1 MYGGTPDRRFIVRA
15 PERREGHMSEADEG
29 GPKRRTVYPGI
40 AAIMAIAIGVN
51 ALGVLSI
58 DPLAS
63 LMIESDV
70 LAAIDAISSHGLAR
84 FLNVILPFS
93 LFGIFLLFYLLP
105 IAHAF
110 SGRKRADPQS
120 IKVAR
125 RLLRTPTVIAL
136 VTGAAWLVS
145 LPVVVIGWSMLDFDL
160 ESRFYLQYTMHSL
173 TLFGFSFVIAYY
185 GVEVIVQRYIAP
197 RVFSGNQALQVG
209 SRFALPIGARLFV
222 LAGSAFFLPGLVFYT
237 AIRILNNGGDNHFGR
252 DLLPILETALLVM
265 GGLITLIAIFKS
277 LSIVA
282 PIVELTEATRKIGKG
297 DLGSRIT
304 VRSVDR
310 IGELGGAFNDMAAGL
325 AERERERSIFGRV
338 VDPRVRDRLL
348 EKTESGNGELR
359 RATVVFFDL
368 AGFTALSE
376 HLPPG
381 TVVAILNSYFQ
392 TVAGCV
398 EAEGGLVNK
407 FIGDGVLAVFG
418 APDDQPDHAL
428 RAMRTIESLGARMKS
443 LNDRLGERGYRP
455 LRVRAGAHTGELMA
469 GVVGSKTRQEYTVI
483 GDAVN
488 TASRLESLAKE
499 QGVDAIISAQ
509 CWEEAGRDGSWTH
522 LGRITVRGKTEP
534 LGVFGK
540 KIDQANVDL

>member
-1 MYGGTPDRRFIVRA
+1 
-15 PERREGHMSEADEG
+15 MSEADEG
-29 GPKRRTVYPGI
+29 GRKRRTVYPGI

-197 RVFSGNQALQVG
+197 RVFSENQALQ
-209 SRFALPIGARLFV
+209 
-222 LAGSAFFLPGLVFYT
+222 
-237 AIRILNNGGDNHFGR
+237 GGF
-252 DLLPILETALLVM
+252 
-265 GGLITLIAIFKS
+265 
-277 LSIVA
+277 
-282 PIVELTEATRKIGKG
+282 
-297 DLGSRIT
+297 
-304 VRSVDR
+304 
-310 IGELGGAFNDMAAGL
+310 
-325 AERERERSIFGRV
+325 
-338 VDPRVRDRLL
+338 
-348 EKTESGNGELR
+348 
-359 RATVVFFDL
+359 
-368 AGFTALSE
+368 
-376 HLPPG
+376 
-381 TVVAILNSYFQ
+381 
-392 TVAGCV
+392 
-398 EAEGGLVNK
+398 
-407 FIGDGVLAVFG
+407 
-418 APDDQPDHAL
+418 AL
-428 RAMRTIESLGARMKS
+428 RAA
-443 LNDRLGERGYRP
+443 DRSASI
-455 LRVRAGAHTGELMA
+455 RAGRISVLPAGLGILHGDPHTEQRGRQSFRQGFIANPGNRPAGHGRPHSAHCRC
-469 GVVGSKTRQEYTVI
+469 S
-483 GDAVN
+483 
-488 TASRLESLAKE
+488 SPFP
-499 QGVDAIISAQ
+499 
-509 CWEEAGRDGSWTH
+509 SWH
-522 LGRITVRGKTEP
+522 LS
-534 LGVFGK
+534 
-540 KIDQANVDL
+540 